1 MEQQQSPD
9 NLTKAKSFL
18 QAKWFPGAIASLAL
32 VISIGGHTFTAFNS
46 VGLAKISNSI
56 DNLEAFR
63 GVTER
68 ADGSQDHALQALQGE
83 LTKQQRTIQS
93 LQNEVKELRTLKT
106 EAKAESKMPS
116 GFEAVNEEAR
126 RQEAAAKTEQQPL
139 KNGVNERF
147 DNLVRTRMKQHWE
160 APPVR
165 PGREH
170 VDDEDTVVLQFIV
183 DRQGWI
189 SDVQVANSSGIV
201 EFDNSAVKAAL
212 RMNSIPE
219 IGRLSDQAYLQIKA
233 FRLTISPVHMK

>member
-46 VGLAKISNSI
+46 VGLARMSNSI
-56 DNLEAFR
+56 GNLEAFQ

-68 ADGSQDHALQALQGE
+68 ADGNQDHALQALQAE
-83 LTKQQRTIQS
+83 LAKQQRSVLS
-93 LQNEVKELRTLKT
+93 LQAEVKELRSL
-106 EAKAESKMPS
+106 KAEVKSDNKMPS

-126 RQEAAAKTEQQPL
+126 RQEAAAKNEQQPL
-139 KNGVNERF
+139 QNGVNERF

-170 VDDEDTVVLQFIV
+170 VDDEDSVVLQFTV

-189 SDVQVANSSGIV
+189 SDVQIANSSGIV
-201 EFDNSAVKAAL
+201 EFDNSVVKAAL
-212 RMNSIPE
+212 RMNAIPE

-233 FRLTISPVHMK
+233 FRLAISPPHMK

>member
-9 NLTKAKSFL
+9 NLTKTKSFL
-18 QAKWFPGAIASLAL
+18 QAKWFPVAIASLAL
-32 VISIGGHTFTAFNS
+32 VISIGGHTFTAVNS
-46 VGLAKISNSI
+46 VELAKMSNSI

-68 ADGSQDHALQALQGE
+68 ADGGQDHALQALQAE

-93 LQNEVKELRTLKT
+93 LQNEVKELRSLKT
-106 EAKAESKMPS
+106 KVKSDSKMPT

-126 RQEAAAKTEQQPL
+126 RQEAAAKAEQQPL
-139 KNGVNERF
+139 KNGVSDRF

-170 VDDEDTVVLQFIV
+170 VDDEDTVVLQFTV

-189 SDVQVANSSGIV
+189 TDVQVANTSGVI

-219 IGRLSDQAYLQIKA
+219 IGRLSDEAYLQIKA
-233 FRLTISPVHMK
+233 FRLAINPLHMK

>member
-1 MEQQQSPD
+1 
-9 NLTKAKSFL
+9 
-18 QAKWFPGAIASLAL
+18 
-32 VISIGGHTFTAFNS
+32 
-46 VGLAKISNSI
+46 
-56 DNLEAFR
+56 
-63 GVTER
+63 
-68 ADGSQDHALQALQGE
+68 
-83 LTKQQRTIQS
+83 
-93 LQNEVKELRTLKT
+93 
-106 EAKAESKMPS
+106 
-116 GFEAVNEEAR
+116 
-126 RQEAAAKTEQQPL
+126 
-139 KNGVNERF
+139 NERF

-233 FRLTISPVHMK
+233 FRLAISPVHMK